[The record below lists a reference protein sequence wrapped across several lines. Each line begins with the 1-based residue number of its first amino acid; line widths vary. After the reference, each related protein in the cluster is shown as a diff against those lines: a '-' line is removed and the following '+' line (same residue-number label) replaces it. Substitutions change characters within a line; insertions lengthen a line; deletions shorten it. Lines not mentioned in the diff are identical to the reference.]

1 MKSLHFKYDNY
12 NTTVTGSPEI
22 VEKVFRLL
30 RKQFELKK
38 VSNGVMKETYS
49 NGKEELIINL

>member
-30 RKQFELKK
+30 RRQYKLKK
-38 VSNGVMKETYS
+38 VSNGVQKETWT
-49 NGKEELIINL
+49 NGKDELIVKL